1 MTAKH
6 KQQAKSLDYRP
17 ARPSDAEQAS
27 KLLFASS
34 PKKNTF
40 IVGLGS
46 ESRAKKILSKIFKLE
61 GHRFSYQFA
70 EMALDNGKVVG
81 MYLAYPGR
89 SLTRLDWRLY
99 RVMLSQYGLRGKLA
113 LISRSLPLIFI
124 KEAARDEFLLSN
136 LAVKKGQRGQGFG
149 LQILKRVEQQALE
162 NNLRKIALMVSVDNQ
177 GAKRFY
183 ERHGYEVKAIHLESD
198 KRVKVLGP
206 GYLFMVKTLDQS

>member
-1 MTAKH
+1 MPSKYNQKAKN
-6 KQQAKSLDYRP
+6 LDFRP
-17 ARPSDAEQAS
+17 ARPSDAQQAS
-27 KLLFASS
+27 QLLFASS

-46 ESRAKKILSKIFKLE
+46 ESRAKKILSRIFKLE

-70 EMALDNGKVVG
+70 KMALYKEKVVG

-113 LISRSLPLIFI
+113 LISRSMPLIFI

-136 LAVKKGQRGQGFG
+136 LAVKKSQRGQGFG
-149 LQILKRVEQQALE
+149 LQILKRVEQQALDDG
-162 NNLRKIALMVSVDNQ
+162 LRKVALMVSIDNQ

-183 ERHGYEVKAIHLESD
+183 ERNGYEVKAIHLESD

-206 GYLFMVKTLDQS
+206 GYMFMVRALD

>member
-1 MTAKH
+1 
-6 KQQAKSLDYRP
+6 LDYRP
-17 ARPSDAEQAS
+17 ARPSDAELAGQ
-27 KLLFASS
+27 LLFASS

-46 ESRAKKILSKIFKLE
+46 DSRAKKILSRLFKLE

-70 EMALDNGKVVG
+70 EMALYEGKVVG

-89 SLTRLDWRLY
+89 SLARLDWRLY
-99 RVMLSQYGLRGKLA
+99 RVMLSQYSLRGKLA
-113 LISRSLPLIFI
+113 LISRTLPMIFI

-149 LQILKRVEQQALE
+149 LQIIKRVEQQALE
-162 NNLRKIALMVSVDNQ
+162 NGLGKIALMVSIDNK

-183 ERHGYEVKAIHLESD
+183 ERNGYEVKAIHLESD

-206 GYLFMVKTLDQS
+206 GTMFMVKTLDQS